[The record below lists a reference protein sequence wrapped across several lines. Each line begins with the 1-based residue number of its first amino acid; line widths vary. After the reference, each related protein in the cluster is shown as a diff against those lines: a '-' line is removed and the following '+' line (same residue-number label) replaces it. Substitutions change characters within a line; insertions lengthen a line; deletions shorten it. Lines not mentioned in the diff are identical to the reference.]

1 MILKKFLLLFFIAL
15 STFAMAEEPAITNYK
30 FYGFVRN
37 DFYINSRQN
46 VESLDGLFQ
55 LFPKPIELNS
65 ANVDKNAIP
74 QSEMLSIQTRFGLD
88 INGST
93 MFGAKSSAKIEAD
106 FTGFGANFYV
116 LRIRQAY
123 AQLNWEK
130 TELLVG
136 QTWHP
141 LYGNVIPTTPSCNN
155 ESPFQPFNRSPQVRV
170 KYNLSTSLS
179 LTAAAI
185 YQMQYT
191 SLGPLG
197 ASSSYLKNALLPNLF
212 LGAESKTNHWISG
225 IGMDLKTIKPT
236 IELLTSASAV
246 AYTQYSNSTFQLK
259 AKALWGENLSDHRM
273 PWGYGIG
280 GINIATGDSTYTNF
294 NSISS
299 WIDAVYGTKWQ
310 VGVFV
315 GFSQNLGTNQ
325 NLLADSNGKYIV
337 YGAGFFTK
345 NQQMLDR
352 LYRIAPHVSYNLPNL
367 KFGVEYEL
375 TSANYGMLQSTGRV
389 ANPYPVNN
397 HRIVASMS
405 YIF

>member
-1 MILKKFLLLFFIAL
+1 
-15 STFAMAEEPAITNYK
+15 
-30 FYGFVRN
+30 
-37 DFYINSRQN
+37 
-46 VESLDGLFQ
+46 
-55 LFPKPIELNS
+55 
-65 ANVDKNAIP
+65 
-74 QSEMLSIQTRFGLD
+74 MLSIQTRLGVD

-93 MFGAKSSAKIEAD
+93 LLGAKSSAKIEAD
-106 FTGFGANFYV
+106 FSGFGANFYV
-116 LRIRQAY
+116 LRLRQAY

-155 ESPFQPFNRSPQVRV
+155 ESPFQPSNRSPQVRV
-170 KYNLSTSLS
+170 KYNLSISLS

-212 LGAESKTNHWISG
+212 LGAESKTKHWISG
-225 IGMDLKTIKPT
+225 IGMDLKTIKPDV
-236 IELLTSASAV
+236 ELLTSASAV
-246 AYTQYSNSTFQLK
+246 IYAQYSIPKFQLK
-259 AKALWGENLSDHRM
+259 AKALWGENLSDHRL

-325 NLLADSNGKYIV
+325 NLLADSNGKYTV

-352 LYRIAPHVSYNLPNL
+352 LYRIAPQVSYNLPNL

-375 TSANYGMLQSTGRV
+375 TSANYGTLQSTGRV
-389 ANPYPVNN
+389 VNPYMVNN
-397 HRIVASMS
+397 HRVVASIS